1 MIIYFSS
8 LLWRGNLEKVDYYL
22 IKGIL
27 DAALK
32 NLDIKLEYRPLE
44 KECQE
49 MHPLRTAQIYYEN
62 ELVGYIGAIHP
73 KYAQIND
80 LKDVYVAEVK
90 LSKILNKELE
100 TTIYKP
106 ISKVPSVERDIALVM
121 KKDINA
127 SDIVTTILSV
137 DKKTLSD
144 VKIFDLYVGD
154 KVKEDEKSLA
164 IKLVFTSYETLT
176 DELVNSKVNKILK
189 ELENKYQAV
198 LRA

>member
-1 MIIYFSS
+1 M
-8 LLWRGNLEKVDYYL
+8 
-22 IKGIL
+22 
-27 DAALK
+27 
-32 NLDIKLEYRPLE
+32 
-44 KECQE
+44 
-49 MHPLRTAQIYYEN
+49 
-62 ELVGYIGAIHP
+62 
-73 KYAQIND
+73 
-80 LKDVYVAEVK
+80 KDVYVAEVK

-127 SDIVTTILSV
+127 SDIVNTILSV

-189 ELENKYQAV
+189 ELEKKYQAV